1 MESSYPY
8 EHRQNDHNR
17 IHRHRK
23 YRTKRLIFLLC
34 LNCLIC
40 RDCYNATDKIFEE
53 PPNSAKRVGMAR
65 RAGGKGKGKASAK
78 GEEPDKP
85 AHFPTFPPVSRSVQ
99 SLSSAL
105 KAVLRIRIRIHMFL
119 GLQDPDPLVRGMD
132 LDPAPDPSIIMQ
144 K

>member
-1 MESSYPY
+1 VTLFY
-8 EHRQNDHNR
+8 
-17 IHRHRK
+17 RK
-23 YRTKRLIFLLC
+23 YYRTKRIISLLC
-34 LNCLIC
+34 LVC

-85 AHFPTFPPVSRSVQ
+85 AHFPTFPPVSRFVQ

-105 KAVLRIRIRIHMFL
+105 KGQCHEIFCFWFI
-119 GLQDPDPLVRGMD
+119 
-132 LDPAPDPSIIMQ
+132 S
-144 K
+144 